1 MAPAKLLF
9 AVVVALQASA
19 ILAQTCSCADCET
32 VAPPCYAS
40 RWYAWWIKDDCSS
53 QSLWNSVQSSSDVR
67 SSVLAVWGPGT
78 PGSTTSFQ
86 SYVLM
91 AANNRRNPSC
101 VKTYLL
107 DWIKCKAAP
116 TDSAVQFYNSALG
129 VGVSGVKDVR
139 SLNTFVTA
147 VIKKIGQTVFN
158 TLAGMLRQRGLQA
171 QPIGMVLARVLT
183 GSARRGASK
192 SRPVSL
198 ASRLSP
204 PISTP
209 SAINTTPFAAP
220 HACSGAAALRPIA
233 GMPPLLPFAAAGAV
247 ASSSTLAGVAGAG
260 SPSGVACGPQLTEGI
275 DSSPSAPAA
284 HVFKQV
290 TCLTTVY
297 CADKADEEA
306 AQAGQVGPA
315 YLYVPFPLSSTLTA
329 PTSPVIELERLQAE
343 ALKDSEFERLK
354 KQHKQGKLGPPT
366 STITPRYQLVIE
378 LERLQAEALKGG
390 GFERIRKQHKQGKLT
405 ARERIMTLLDPGSF
419 EELGEWR
426 GSAVQASVAG
436 QGKVAARE
444 RVMTVL
450 VPGLTEEV
458 DMLVQHRCRDFGMDE
473 TQIAGDGVVTGSG
486 TINGRLVFVFSQDFT
501 VFGGSLS
508 ETHASKIVKIMEKA
522 MLVGAPVI
530 GINDSGGA
538 RIQEGVVSLAGYA
551 NVFQLN
557 VLASGVIPQLS
568 LIMGPC
574 AGGAVYSP
582 ALTDFVAMTRGTA
595 YMFVTGPDV
604 VKQVTFEDVTRD
616 ELGGADVQS
625 KSGVVHLAYDNE
637 LDALARIRDLFDFLP
652 LSNQHA
658 PPLRPN
664 FDSPNRVSPSLD
676 FAVPRDPN
684 TAYDMVEIIEQ
695 VVDDGE
701 LFEVQGGFARN
712 ILIGFA
718 RLDGGTVGVVA
729 NQPKEQAG
737 CLDINASIKGAR
749 FVRFCDAFNIP
760 ILTFVDVP
768 GFLPGTEQEH
778 NGIIRQGA
786 KLLYAYAEAT
796 VPKLTVI
803 TRKAYGGAYDV
814 MSSKHLRGDANYAWP
829 SAEIA
834 VMGAKGAAEIL
845 HRGSVDLES
854 LTAEYTRKF
863 ANPYSA
869 AQLGYVDAVIMPR
882 DTRKVLCKEMA
893 RLRNK

>member
-1 MAPAKLLF
+1 
-9 AVVVALQASA
+9 
-19 ILAQTCSCADCET
+19 
-32 VAPPCYAS
+32 
-40 RWYAWWIKDDCSS
+40 
-53 QSLWNSVQSSSDVR
+53 
-67 SSVLAVWGPGT
+67 
-78 PGSTTSFQ
+78 
-86 SYVLM
+86 
-91 AANNRRNPSC
+91 
-101 VKTYLL
+101 
-107 DWIKCKAAP
+107 
-116 TDSAVQFYNSALG
+116 
-129 VGVSGVKDVR
+129 
-139 SLNTFVTA
+139 
-147 VIKKIGQTVFN
+147 
-158 TLAGMLRQRGLQA
+158 
-171 QPIGMVLARVLT
+171 MVLARVLT

-366 STITPRYQLVIE
+366 STITPRYQLGQNEVIE

-450 VPGLTEEV
+450 VPGHVGAASLSG
-458 DMLVQHRCRDFGMDE
+458 LGMDE

-664 FDSPNRVSPSLD
+664 FDSP
-676 FAVPRDPN
+676 
-684 TAYDMVEIIEQ
+684 
-695 VVDDGE
+695 
-701 LFEVQGGFARN
+701 
-712 ILIGFA
+712 
-718 RLDGGTVGVVA
+718 
-729 NQPKEQAG
+729 
-737 CLDINASIKGAR
+737 
-749 FVRFCDAFNIP
+749 
-760 ILTFVDVP
+760 
-768 GFLPGTEQEH
+768 
-778 NGIIRQGA
+778 
-786 KLLYAYAEAT
+786 
-796 VPKLTVI
+796 
-803 TRKAYGGAYDV
+803 
-814 MSSKHLRGDANYAWP
+814 
-829 SAEIA
+829 
-834 VMGAKGAAEIL
+834 
-845 HRGSVDLES
+845 
-854 LTAEYTRKF
+854 
-863 ANPYSA
+863 
-869 AQLGYVDAVIMPR
+869 
-882 DTRKVLCKEMA
+882 
-893 RLRNK
+893 

>member
-1 MAPAKLLF
+1 M
-9 AVVVALQASA
+9 
-19 ILAQTCSCADCET
+19 
-32 VAPPCYAS
+32 
-40 RWYAWWIKDDCSS
+40 
-53 QSLWNSVQSSSDVR
+53 
-67 SSVLAVWGPGT
+67 
-78 PGSTTSFQ
+78 
-86 SYVLM
+86 
-91 AANNRRNPSC
+91 
-101 VKTYLL
+101 
-107 DWIKCKAAP
+107 
-116 TDSAVQFYNSALG
+116 
-129 VGVSGVKDVR
+129 
-139 SLNTFVTA
+139 
-147 VIKKIGQTVFN
+147 VF
-158 TLAGMLRQRGLQA
+158 
-171 QPIGMVLARVLT
+171 ARVLT
-183 GSARRGASK
+183 GSVRRGPAK
-192 SRPVSL
+192 SRSVSL
-198 ASRLSP
+198 PSRLSP
-204 PISTP
+204 PSSTR
-209 SAINTTPFAAP
+209 SVINTTTPCIAP

-233 GMPPLLPFAAAGAV
+233 GMPPLLPFAAAAAV
-247 ASSSTLAGVAGAG
+247 ASSSTLAGAGGAVVG
-260 SPSGVACGPQLTEGI
+260 SPSGVACGPQLTEAL

-284 HVFKQV
+284 HVFKQ
-290 TCLTTVY
+290 
-297 CADKADEEA
+297 
-306 AQAGQVGPA
+306 P
-315 YLYVPFPLSSTLTA
+315 S
-329 PTSPVIELERLQAE
+329 
-343 ALKDSEFERLK
+343 
-354 KQHKQGKLGPPT
+354 
-366 STITPRYQLVIE
+366 VIE

-390 GFERIRKQHKQGKLT
+390 GFERIKKQHKQGKLT

-419 EELGEWR
+419 EEL
-426 GSAVQASVAG
+426 
-436 QGKVAARE
+436 
-444 RVMTVL
+444 
-450 VPGLTEEV
+450 

-522 MLVGAPVI
+522 MRVGAPVI

-664 FDSPNRVSPSLD
+664 FDSPKRVTPSLD

-701 LFEVQGGFARN
+701 MFEVQGGFARN